1 MKPIRG
7 FGGLSELHTREETS
21 IKSAYTSSSF
31 RLLGFFSCFRMKETE
46 LLSRGAGKTVNTKTN
61 IIKSTPESFRTACTF
76 CGQCQHYFTFLQLF
90 GYNTR
95 DTQLAC
101 LYYCP
106 SFWGSICKDFY
117 FLLVMSV
124 FRLVKLA
131 SSTRQMA
138 VKWIFPSLL
147 LRTTI
152 LYCINFLAL
161 QLMVSKGA
169 LRTQFTVCGLEKEET
184 SLKKPRRGQD
194 KSGVRKKW
202 VMTNT
207 TNERPMLYHKPTFDE
222 LFVWM
227 INFCCLASF
236 RKVFCFSLCR
246 SSCCF
251 VHIVMMRIRKP

>member
-1 MKPIRG
+1 
-7 FGGLSELHTREETS
+7 
-21 IKSAYTSSSF
+21 
-31 RLLGFFSCFRMKETE
+31 
-46 LLSRGAGKTVNTKTN
+46 
-61 IIKSTPESFRTACTF
+61 
-76 CGQCQHYFTFLQLF
+76 
-90 GYNTR
+90 
-95 DTQLAC
+95 
-101 LYYCP
+101 
-106 SFWGSICKDFY
+106 
-117 FLLVMSV
+117 MSV

-169 LRTQFTVCGLEKEET
+169 LRTQFSVCGLEKEET

-236 RKVFCFSLCR
+236 RKVFFDLSGGFCALFSSHLLVKMALGPCGLDLR
-246 SSCCF
+246 THCAGAQL
-251 VHIVMMRIRKP
+251 RA